1 MNANFGIKILFRYGV
16 FLSLYGVCLLLSGCQ
31 SQGAGELSAEEDT
44 TESDTIQKYTH
55 TDIAMGTIITE
66 VMYGGSESFAVGGIG
81 RLRELEES
89 LLSWRVENSEIYN
102 INAAAGSDKYTQVST
117 ELAEYLTQ
125 ILKISADSHGA
136 LDPTIGKITRLW
148 DIGGENPQIPEE
160 NELQALLAHVGYENI
175 ELNGGNQVKLPE
187 NVSIDLGAIGK
198 GIGADIMKI
207 YMEENDEVEA
217 GVISI
222 GGSIVTYGTKP
233 DNTAWKVAITDPG
246 GDPGELATL
255 ELYGENYV
263 STSGNYEKVFTQN
276 GVTYHH
282 ILDPE
287 TGYPAQSEIISVSIV
302 CDSGLIS
309 DALSTAC
316 FILGYEESLKLL
328 EKYNADAVFVD
339 DDYNIYVSQGLINRI
354 SISKEAYTIHMIE

>member
-1 MNANFGIKILFRYGV
+1 MKVNFGMKKIFKIGV
-16 FLSLYGVCLLLSGCQ
+16 LLSLYGVCLLLSGCQ
-31 SQGAGELSAEEDT
+31 SQSVGENSAEKDST
-44 TESDTIQKYTH
+44 GSDTIQKYTH

-66 VMYGGSESFAVGGIG
+66 VMYGGSETFITGGID
-81 RLRELEES
+81 RLRELEEN
-89 LLSWRVENSEIYN
+89 LLSWRVENSEIYS
-102 INAAAGSDKYTQVST
+102 INENAGSDEYTEVST
-117 ELAEYLTQ
+117 ELAEYLAQ
-125 ILKISADSHGA
+125 ILEVSADSQGA

-175 ELNGGNQVKLPE
+175 ELNGNQVKLPE

-198 GIGADIMKI
+198 GIGADIMKL

-217 GVISI
+217 GVISV

-246 GDPGELATL
+246 GDTNELATL
-255 ELYGENYV
+255 ELYGENHV
-263 STSGNYEKVFTQN
+263 STSGNYEKFFVQD
-276 GVTYHH
+276 GVKYHH

-287 TGYPAQSEIISVSIV
+287 TGYPAESGIISVTVV
-302 CDSGLIS
+302 CDSGLLS

-328 EKYNADAVFVD
+328 EKYNAEAVFVD
-339 DDYNIYVSQGLINRI
+339 DDYNIYVTQGLINNI
-354 SISKEAYTIHMIE
+354 SINNELYTIHMIE